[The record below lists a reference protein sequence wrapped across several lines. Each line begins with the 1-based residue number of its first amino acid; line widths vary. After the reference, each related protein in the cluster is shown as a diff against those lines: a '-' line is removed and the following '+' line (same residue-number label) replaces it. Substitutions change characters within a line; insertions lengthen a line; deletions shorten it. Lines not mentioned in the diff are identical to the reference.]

1 VIVDTSALIAVALG
15 EPIRERVLEALE
27 TAADRVLSSMSLLE
41 AGMVLR
47 ARLGEN
53 AAGLLYQL
61 VDELV
66 SEVAPFDEM
75 QARLAIAAF
84 GRFGK
89 GMGHRAQLNL
99 GDCAVYALAQSRGEP
114 VLAAVG
120 AHLSAWTGGFAKMG
134 IQHQD
139 GLFASAGRGV
149 RDYTPQ
155 AGKHF
160 GTKLFSSGFHPGCI
174 GSLV

>member
-114 VLAAVG
+114 VLA
-120 AHLSAWTGGFAKMG
+120 TGSDFAAT
-134 IQHQD
+134 D
-139 GLFASAGRGV
+139 LPCYR
-149 RDYTPQ
+149 
-155 AGKHF
+155 
-160 GTKLFSSGFHPGCI
+160 L
-174 GSLV
+174 